1 MSLLWEKTEIK
12 IYPPYGP
19 VWSLK
24 ILQVTERVDFKT
36 LIKISSA
43 SLDLVTE
50 KG

>member
-36 LIKISSA
+36 LIKISKA
-43 SLDLVTE
+43 LIF
-50 KG
+50 